1 MFPVLEIENTA
12 TRFLKGRPD
21 ILLPAY
27 HEINS
32 SKIQRIPAVSGE
44 GEGLDIW
51 VFIVLNRVLIA
62 SLCTI

>member
-12 TRFLKGRPD
+12 TRFLRERPD

-32 SKIQRIPAVSGE
+32 SKIQRIPAVFGE
-44 GEGLDIW
+44 GGG
-51 VFIVLNRVLIA
+51 VRYMGFHC
-62 SLCTI
+62 S